1 MPNTSA
7 TGGVLA
13 PSQPYPIDDDAL
25 DDVLTTL
32 IVAVTG
38 LDPTLVR
45 PRWQP
50 IPQKQPEADINW
62 CAVGVINDA
71 PNDGPSFGFD
81 GANNRLN
88 LSRHED
94 ITALATFY
102 GPLAKTTAAILR
114 DGLSLPQN
122 LESLAAYSLALIDTG
137 PILAVNELMNQTW
150 VKRRDMALHLRRQ
163 VVRAYPVNSILKVPV
178 ALTDDTTVDDTFTVP
193 PGTP

>member
-13 PSQPYPIDDDAL
+13 PSQPYPVDDDAL

-62 CAVGVINDA
+62 CAVGVIRDA
-71 PNDGPSFGFD
+71 PNDGPSFTLD
-81 GANNRLN
+81 PVTLLTT
-88 LSRHED
+88 LSRHEE

-102 GPLAKTTAAILR
+102 GPLAKTYAAILR

-122 LESLAAYSLALIDTG
+122 LEPLAAYAMALIDTG
-137 PILAVNELMNQTW
+137 PILAMNELMNQTW
-150 VKRRDMALHLRRQ
+150 VKRRDMALVLRRQ
-163 VVRAYPVNSILKVPV
+163 VTRVYAVTSLLSAPV
-178 ALTDDTTVDDTFTVP
+178 DETFVP